1 MERVY
6 LTYKDR
12 AEFFLVYIREAHPDS
27 ILFTLKDGEKKMLK
41 ILQTEKIDDRA
52 ENAKQC
58 VDTLKMTMPTLIDRP
73 DNQVNTAYGAWPDRL
88 YVIGIDGKIAYQGGP
103 GPGGFK
109 VNEVEN
115 WLRANTKAK

>member
-1 MERVY
+1 
-6 LTYKDR
+6 
-12 AEFFLVYIREAHPDS
+12 
-27 ILFTLKDGEKKMLK
+27 MLK